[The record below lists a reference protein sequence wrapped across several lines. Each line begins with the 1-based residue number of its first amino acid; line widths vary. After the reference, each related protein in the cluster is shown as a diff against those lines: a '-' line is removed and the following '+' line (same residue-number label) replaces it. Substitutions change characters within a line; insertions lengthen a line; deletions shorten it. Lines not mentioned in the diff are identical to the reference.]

1 MAFYSKY
8 TTNNTLI
15 FDQLIRAYVLVEE
28 TLSPVLPV
36 CLVKQL
42 KCFCKI
48 FVKFAAKFHTYTLF
62 FRILHCHFVT
72 NPTNSL
78 ARAQFSGCSST
89 TNAHSE
95 TGQMAGCCQNL
106 ILGAFSSRYCSL
118 CWLVRYIISS
128 VSF

>member
-42 KCFCKI
+42 KCLCNI
-48 FVKFAAKFHTYTLF
+48 FTKFAAKFHTRTLF
-62 FRILHCHFVT
+62 FKLFHSHCVANLMNNLHV
-72 NPTNSL
+72 
-78 ARAQFSGCSST
+78 
-89 TNAHSE
+89 
-95 TGQMAGCCQNL
+95 
-106 ILGAFSSRYCSL
+106 
-118 CWLVRYIISS
+118 ISS
-128 VSF
+128 ADVARRLMLIAKWDK